1 VVLLIVIINNGGQY
15 VHRIHRSLRYL
26 GVSSKIIPNSTKL
39 DEIEENEEIKGI
51 ILSGGPDIEK
61 ADNCI
66 NIALNSKLPVLGI
79 CLGHQLIA
87 KAYGGEIGRAE
98 SEEYAYSKIYVK
110 NENDLF
116 KNIPKE
122 FTAWASHKDEVK
134 KVPDCFEVLAY
145 SDICEIESIKHKE
158 KPIYGVQFH
167 PEVSHTEH
175 GSDILKN
182 FCKVCGIIKDK

>member
-1 VVLLIVIINNGGQY
+1 MILLIVILNNGGQY

-26 GVSSKIIPNSTKL
+26 GVPSKIIPNSTPLK
-39 DEIEENEEIKGI
+39 EIEENDEIKGI
-51 ILSGGPDIEK
+51 ILSGGPNIEK

-66 NIALNSKLPVLGI
+66 NIALNSKLPILGI

-122 FTAWASHKDEVK
+122 FTAWASHKDEIK

-158 KPIYGVQFH
+158 KSIYGVQFH

>member
-1 VVLLIVIINNGGQY
+1 MLIVILNNGGQY

-26 GVSSKIIPNSTKL
+26 GVSSKIIPNSTPL
-39 DEIEENEEIKGI
+39 EEIEENGEINGI

-87 KAYGGEIGRAE
+87 KAYGGEVGRAE
-98 SEEYAYSKIYVK
+98 SEEYAYTKIYVK
-110 NENDLF
+110 DENNLF

-134 KVPDCFEVLAY
+134 KVPECFEILAY

-167 PEVSHTEH
+167 PEVSHTEY
-175 GSDILKN
+175 GSDVLKN
-182 FCKVCGIIKDK
+182 FCKICGIIMDE